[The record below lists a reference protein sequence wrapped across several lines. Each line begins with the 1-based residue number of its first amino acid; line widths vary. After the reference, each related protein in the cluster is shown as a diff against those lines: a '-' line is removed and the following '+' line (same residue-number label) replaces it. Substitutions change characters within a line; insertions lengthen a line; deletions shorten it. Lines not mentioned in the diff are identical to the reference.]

1 MRKGIIRPLVI
12 CIFHNKGSI
21 LVAKGMDPKSGGIY
35 YRPIGGGIEYGERS
49 VDALVREVKEEI
61 SAEINR
67 IRYLGTVENIF
78 TFNGELG
85 HEIVQVYD
93 VAFVDQSFY
102 SISKFTGIED
112 NGVEFEIMWKSIEDF
127 QRGKFRLVPEE
138 LLDLIEKI

>member
-21 LVAKGMDPKSGGIY
+21 LVAKGMDPKSGKSF

-49 VDALVREVKEEI
+49 EDALVREVKEEI
-61 SAEINR
+61 NAEIDC
-67 IRYLGTVENIF
+67 IHYLGTVENIF
-78 TFNGELG
+78 TYNGELG

-93 VAFVDQSFY
+93 ASFVDQSFY
-102 SISKFTGIED
+102 HKSKFIGIED

-127 QRGKFRLVPEE
+127 QSGKFITSAGRTP
-138 LLDLIEKI
+138 